1 MSVVLNF
8 IIVLGILIFF
18 HEFGHF
24 IVARLF
30 GVGVEKFSLGFG
42 PRILGKTIGRT
53 EYRLSAIPLGGYVKM
68 VGEEP
73 DVELAPEDLPYSFTH
88 KHVAKRSL
96 IVAAGPLF
104 NVLLAILIFTT
115 IFFFLGLPSIR
126 PIVRAVDD
134 GSPAQQAGIQLGDI
148 VRTIDGRPIG
158 SWNDINTIV
167 EDNQGNPMQIVL
179 ARDGTTQTVT
189 VHPKRVSAKDILY
202 GDDISYYDLGMRG
215 YAELPAVVGNTM
227 PKQPAEKAG
236 LQKGDRIVAI
246 DGHPIDGWRTMN
258 DKIRGSNGKT
268 LSFRIERGE
277 KSLDL
282 QITPEQVQDR
292 DALGIKTITYR
303 IGIVSPDQ
311 VLAED
316 RMHIRIGPLSALVH
330 GSANTWDVVKETGRF
345 FVKLAERKVP
355 SEAIG
360 GPIRIAI
367 MADQQAQE
375 GIWRLLNFIAVIS
388 VSLAVINLVP
398 IPVLDGGHLLFFAI
412 EALQRKPVNLRV
424 RETAQ
429 QIGVFLLLLLMIFV
443 FYNDIVIT
451 WFR

>member
-8 IIVLGILIFF
+8 IIVLGVLIFF

-30 GVGVEKFSLGFG
+30 GVGVERFSLGFG

-53 EYRLSAIPLGGYVKM
+53 DYRISAVPLGGYVKM

-73 DVELAPEDLPYSFTH
+73 DSELAPEDLPYSFTH

-96 IVAAGPLF
+96 IVAAGPFF

-115 IFFFLGLPSIR
+115 IYFFLGLPSIR
-126 PIVRAVDD
+126 PVVRALDEA
-134 GSPAQQAGIQLGDI
+134 GPAEQAGLQPGDMI
-148 VRTIDGRPIG
+148 RSIDGKPIA
-158 SWNDINTIV
+158 SWNDIDAIV
-167 EDNQGNPMQIVL
+167 EANQGEPLEIVF
-179 ARDGTTQTVT
+179 ARDGATRTTTLR
-189 VHPKRVSAKDILY
+189 PKQMAAKDIVY
-202 GDDISYYDLGMRG
+202 GDDISYFDLGMRG
-215 YAELPAVVGNTM
+215 HAELPAVVGNTL
-227 PKQPAEKAG
+227 PGQPADKAG
-236 LQKGDRIVAI
+236 LKKGDRIVGI
-246 DGHPIDGWRTMN
+246 DGEPIDKWRTMFDRISN
-258 DKIRGSNGKT
+258 SNGKK
-268 LSFRIERGE
+268 LSIEVLRGE
-277 KSLDL
+277 ETIKLE
-282 QITPEQVQDR
+282 ITPEEVQDR
-292 DALGIKTITYR
+292 NALGIKTSTYR
-303 IGIVSPDQ
+303 IGIQAPDPIRP
-311 VLAED
+311 ED
-316 RMHIRIGPLSALVH
+316 RMTIELGPWGALAQGTAH
-330 GSANTWDVVKETGRF
+330 TWAVVKETGRF
-345 FVKLAERKVP
+345 FVKLVERKVP

-375 GIWRLLNFIAVIS
+375 GFWYLLNFIAVIS

-412 EALQRKPVNLRV
+412 EAIQRKPVNMRV

>member
-1 MSVVLNF
+1 MSVALNF
-8 IIVLGILIFF
+8 IIVLGVLIFF

-30 GVGVEKFSLGFG
+30 GVGVERFSLGFG

-53 EYRLSAIPLGGYVKM
+53 DYRLSAVPLGGYVKM

-73 DVELAPEDLPYSFTH
+73 DSELAPEDLPYSFTH

-104 NVLLAILIFTT
+104 NVLLAILIFTA
-115 IFFFLGLPSIR
+115 IYSFLGLPSIR
-126 PIVRAVDD
+126 PVVRAVDE
-134 GSPAQQAGIQLGDI
+134 GGPAAQAGIQPGDVI
-148 VRTIDGRPIG
+148 RSIDGKTIA
-158 SWNDINTIV
+158 SWNDIDDIV
-167 EDNQGNPMQIVL
+167 EANRDQPLKVVL
-179 ARDGTTQTVT
+179 AREGTPLTVM
-189 VHPKRVSAKDILY
+189 VRPKQMEAKDIVY
-202 GDDISYYDLGMRG
+202 GDNISYYDVGMRG
-215 YAELPAVVGNTM
+215 YAELPAVVGNAL
-227 PKQPAEKAG
+227 PKQPADKAG
-236 LQKGDRIVAI
+236 LKKGDRILSI
-246 DGHPIDGWRTMN
+246 DGEPIENWRSMF
-258 DKIRGSNGKT
+258 DKISNSKGKT
-268 LSFRIERGE
+268 LAFEILRGE
-277 KSLDL
+277 EKIHLE
-282 QITPEQVQDR
+282 ITPEEVQDR
-292 DALGIKTITYR
+292 NALGIKTSTYR
-303 IGIVSPDQ
+303 IGIQAPDPIRP
-311 VLAED
+311 ED
-316 RMHIRIGPLSALVH
+316 RMTIELGPWDALVQ
-330 GSANTWDVVKETGRF
+330 GTVRTWAVIKETGRF
-345 FVKLAERKVP
+345 FVKLVERKVP

-375 GIWRLLNFIAVIS
+375 GFWYLLNFIAVIS

-412 EALQRKPVNLRV
+412 EAIQRKPVNMRV

>member
-8 IIVLGILIFF
+8 IVVLGILIFF

-53 EYRLSAIPLGGYVKM
+53 DYRLSAVPLGGYVKM

-73 DVELAPEDLPYSFTH
+73 DAELAPEDLPYSFTH

-126 PIVRAVDD
+126 PVVRAVDE
-134 GSPAQQAGIQLGDI
+134 GSAAQQAGIRTGDMI
-148 VRTIDGRPIG
+148 QTIDGQKIE
-158 SWNDINTIV
+158 SWNDIDAIV
-167 EDNQGNPMQIVL
+167 EENKGESLQIEL
-179 ARDGTTQTVT
+179 ARDGSTQSVT
-189 VHPKRVSAKDILY
+189 VRPKQMSAKDIVY

-215 YAELPAVVGNTM
+215 YAELQAVVGNTL
-227 PKQPAEKAG
+227 PNQPAAKAG
-236 LQKGDRIVAI
+236 LQKGDRILAI
-246 DGHPIDGWRTMN
+246 DGQTIDNWRAMF
-258 DKIRGSNGKT
+258 DKISSSNGKT
-268 LSFRIERGE
+268 LAFHIARGDER
-277 KSLDL
+277 LDL
-282 QITPEQVQDR
+282 EITPEEVQDR
-292 DALGIKTITYR
+292 NALGIKTSTYR
-303 IGIVSPDQ
+303 IGIQAPDPI
-311 VLAED
+311 LPED
-316 RMHIRIGPLSALVH
+316 RITIRVGPWGALVH
-330 GSANTWDVVKETGRF
+330 GTARTWAVVKETGRF
-345 FVKLAERKVP
+345 FVKLVERKVP

-375 GIWRLLNFIAVIS
+375 GFWYLLNFIAVIS

-412 EALQRKPVNLRV
+412 EAIQRKPVNMRV

>member
-8 IIVLGILIFF
+8 IVVLGILIFF

-42 PRILGKTIGRT
+42 PRIFGKTIGRT
-53 EYRLSAIPLGGYVKM
+53 DYRLSAVPLGGYVKM

-73 DVELAPEDLPYSFTH
+73 DAELAPEDLPYSFTH

-126 PIVRAVDD
+126 PVVRAVDE
-134 GSPAQQAGIQLGDI
+134 GSAAQQAGIQAGDMI
-148 VRTIDGRPIG
+148 QTIDGQKIE
-158 SWNDINTIV
+158 SWNDIDAIV
-167 EDNQGNPMQIVL
+167 DGNQGEPLEMTL
-179 ARDGTTQTVT
+179 ARDGRTQSVS
-189 VHPKRVSAKDILY
+189 VRPKQMAAKDIVY

-215 YAELPAVVGNTM
+215 YAEMQAVVGNTL
-227 PKQPAEKAG
+227 PNQPAAKAG
-236 LQKGDRIVAI
+236 LQKGDRILAI
-246 DGHPIDGWRTMN
+246 DGQAIDSWRAMF
-258 DKIRGSNGKT
+258 DKISSSNGKT
-268 LSFRIERGE
+268 LAFHIARGDAR
-277 KSLDL
+277 LDL
-282 QITPEQVQDR
+282 EITPEEVQDR
-292 DALGIKTITYR
+292 NALGIKTSTYR
-303 IGIVSPDQ
+303 IGIQAPDPI
-311 VLAED
+311 LPED
-316 RMHIRIGPLSALVH
+316 RITIRVGPWGALVQ
-330 GSANTWDVVKETGRF
+330 GTARTWAVVKETGRF
-345 FVKLAERKVP
+345 FVKLVERKVP

-375 GIWRLLNFIAVIS
+375 GFWYLLNFIAVIS

-412 EALQRKPVNLRV
+412 EAIQRKPVNMRV